1 MKKMKSGKAG
11 GPDVMEMP
19 QREDIWTEFNT
30 VLEREGMPE
39 KCRRSEVALIFKN
52 KGPEL

>member
-1 MKKMKSGKAG
+1 MSWRCL
-11 GPDVMEMP
+11 
-19 QREDIWTEFNT
+19 RERKFFTEFNT